1 MKNFIETLIKNKQF
15 VTWTDAAK
23 QVTGRSFKPTDI
35 KEVVAGFNA
44 AVPGSDALIVDRE
57 CKYSYRAPVEKHV
70 AFLKANGYEVV
81 PEVKG
86 QEKKARDPRL
96 FSVTPVKSASAE
108 TKAVATEVAELK
120 AQLAAMME
128 LMKAK
133 VG

>member
-15 VTWTDAAK
+15 VTWSDACK

-35 KEVVAGFNA
+35 KEVIAGFNA

-57 CKYSYRAPVEKHV
+57 CKYSYRAPVETHY
-70 AFLKANGYEVV
+70 AFLKTNGYETL

-96 FSVTPVKSASAE
+96 FSTAPSTKSE
-108 TKAVATEVAELK
+108 TKAVSAEVAELK
-120 AQLAAMME
+120 VQLAAMME
-128 LMKAK
+128 LMKK
-133 VG
+133 VA